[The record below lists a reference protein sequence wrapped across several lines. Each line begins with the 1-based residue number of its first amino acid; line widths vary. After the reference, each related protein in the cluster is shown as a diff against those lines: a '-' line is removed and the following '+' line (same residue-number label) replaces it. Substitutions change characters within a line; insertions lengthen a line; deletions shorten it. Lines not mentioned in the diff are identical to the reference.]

1 MLPRDPD
8 IGLLFDLRT
17 EYGPTD
23 VVWSHSRRST
33 LEQCPRRYY
42 YEYFGASRRTAL
54 KEPAKQRLRFL
65 KSLQG
70 RHERAGTIVHQLIAN
85 WLKRAQRG
93 ERWQSER
100 MARWG
105 RQLFERDVQFSAR
118 WPDGNVE
125 GSKENF
131 PPILLREFHHRDD
144 DARNVCEESA
154 RRVSEALRAFVEA
167 PAFELFRNGGATL
180 GARIEEGFRIQGLP
194 CRTSGKVDLA
204 FCEGDAAYVS
214 DWKLGAGDGAGA
226 TSLQLAAYGI
236 WTREQFPQASTIRVF
251 KAFLADSLVREYAA
265 TEQLEGAVRARIVQ
279 DSQRMAL
286 LQGYGVDAQ
295 AEAFT
300 ACAQPRVCALC
311 KYRSICPE
319 GSSCRES

>member
-1 MLPRDPD
+1 MSTQHLGS
-8 IGLLFDLRT
+8 GLLFDLRT
-17 EYGPTD
+17 EYGPAD

-42 YEYFGASRRTAL
+42 YEYFGASSRLAVG
-54 KEPAKQRLRFL
+54 EPNKQRLRFL

-85 WLKRAQRG
+85 WVRKAQSG
-93 ERWQSER
+93 ERWTNER

-105 RQLFERDVQFSAR
+105 RQLFERDVQFSLR
-118 WPDGNVE
+118 WPDGNPTIA
-125 GSKENF
+125 KDKF
-131 PPILLREFHHRDD
+131 PPLLLREFHHRERNARELCQESVKRIG
-144 DARNVCEESA
+144 DA
-154 RRVSEALRAFVEA
+154 LMAFVDA
-167 PAFELFRNGGATL
+167 VAFEPFRL
-180 GARIEEGFRIQGLP
+180 GAAQPGSRVEEGFQIQGLP
-194 CRTSGKVDLA
+194 CRTKGKVDLA
-204 FCEGDAAYVS
+204 FVNDGTVYVA
-214 DWKLGAGDGAGA
+214 DWKLGVSDGTGA

-236 WTREQFPQASTIRVF
+236 WAREQFPEAATIRVF
-251 KAFLADSLVREYAA
+251 KAFLADSVAREYAV
-265 TEQLEGAVRARIVQ
+265 TKQLEGAVRARIVQ

-286 LQGYGVDAQ
+286 LQGYGADAQ
-295 AEAFT
+295 TEAFT